1 MKALSYLLVST
12 ALAATAATL
21 PEKEAQ
27 EVVAQAT
34 AYRDAAAK
42 GDADKFLQLTH
53 PALGTLFGGKEPFEA
68 ATRLAMKALVDKYI
82 VEKITFGAP
91 TGLLIAGPDEICFVP
106 FVQVARTG
114 DLRTRTESY
123 FIAVRPAGKSDWKFI
138 DAAGLRK
145 HPEILRQFFPSLPK
159 EVVTPPNKVE
169 IVK

>member
-12 ALAATAATL
+12 ALAAPPATL

-42 GDADKFLQLTH
+42 GDADKVLQRTH
-53 PALGTLFGGKEPFEA
+53 PVLHTLFGGKESFEV
-68 ATRLAMKALVDKYI
+68 ATRLALKTLAGRYVI
-82 VEKITFGAP
+82 EKITFGPP
-91 TGLLIAGPDEICFVP
+91 TALLVVGPDEICFVP
-106 FVQVARTG
+106 FVQVASAG
-114 DLRTRTESY
+114 EIRTRAESY
-123 FIAVRPAGKSDWKFI
+123 YIAVRPAGKSDWKFI

-145 HPEILRQFFPSLPK
+145 NPEVLRQLFPGLPK